1 MAAAA
6 SEMTVDVEDTDTPTP
21 TGQSVDPPAPSD
33 GTSTVPPTPIATSA
47 VVTSIAKSP
56 TIATAAVAITAVTS
70 HDTPPSGSMS
80 ALSMRR
86 SSTRSIKRKKF
97 DDELVESSLVK
108 SERGRLKG
116 PLEMKSTPDT
126 TMEPTAT
133 QAAPEKKKFSKSSK
147 SASKRPKK
155 SKTPAAASTKDLGR
169 WKAQDDL
176 ALITAVQQTCDLT
189 AVYLGVKFSCKFT
202 LKEIQERWY
211 ALLYDPVLSK
221 LAMQAIRHLHPDV
234 VATVHARALFSKQE
248 ETVVGK
254 VVSTSQPTL
263 DTFQELLLKNP
274 TVFYPGRRAKVL
286 YNHWLLMKQYHLLP
300 DQTVQPMP
308 KGDHILNFSD
318 AEDMMNDDELK
329 EPRDSTTDHE
339 LTVADRRQKREV
351 RYLEQELPKWQVMV
365 DSVTG
370 INPPDFD
377 NQTLAV
383 LRGRLVRYLMRSREI
398 TLGRATKD
406 NQIDVD
412 LSLEG
417 PAWKV
422 SRRQGIIK
430 LRNSGDF
437 YIANEGKRPIYVD
450 GKPVLTANKQK
461 LINNSVVEISCLRFI
476 FLINQDLVGVI
487 RQESLKT
494 GT

>member
-6 SEMTVDVEDTDTPTP
+6 SEMTVDVEDTDTPTS
-21 TGQSVDPPAPSD
+21 QSVDSSVPSD
-33 GTSTVPPTPIATSA
+33 VVSTVPPSTATCEAVTPIT
-47 VVTSIAKSP
+47 KSP
-56 TIATAAVAITAVTS
+56 TIATAAVTITTVTP
-70 HDTPPSGSMS
+70 HHTPPSASMS
-80 ALSMRR
+80 AMSMRR

-126 TMEPTAT
+126 TVEPSAT
-133 QAAPEKKKFSKSSK
+133 QAAPEKKKSSKSSK

-155 SKTPAAASTKDLGR
+155 SKPPAAASTKDLGR

-176 ALITAVQQTCDLT
+176 GLITAVQQTCDLT

-221 LAMQAIRHLHPDV
+221 LAMQAIKHLHPDV
-234 VATVHARALFSKQE
+234 VASVHARALFSKQE
-248 ETVVGK
+248 ETVMGK
-254 VVSTSQPTL
+254 VVSTSQPTV
-263 DTFQELLLKNP
+263 DTFQDLLLKNP